1 MVFLGCKGNVVGG
14 RDLRLRQP
22 SACHL
27 SGPRRAGQG
36 PPLHA
41 EPKPAAIAP
50 SPKPYTP
57 VCRRMG
63 WGDAGMKRRV
73 LLREPIGVALET
85 LRAHQMRSFLVL
97 LGIILSVSTLIVVVS
112 LISGVNRYIAERV
125 ANLGS
130 NVFLLTRFPII
141 TDVEEFVKANR
152 RNKKVT
158 WDDYAAL
165 SETMKLPLR
174 LGVEQRTS
182 AKVRVGSQSLEDCNI
197 RGVTANMGEI
207 DPVQPKDG
215 RYSSDGDDQSR
226 AMVTM
231 TGRDVAEK
239 LFPNVDAI
247 GQQVLIDGRPFQVV
261 GIAKPIGSVLGQS
274 QDNFAYI
281 PIQTY
286 FKMYGSYE
294 GIWVNIQARGAE
306 WMDRTQDEARALMR
320 ARRHLSP
327 NEKDNF
333 GIFDSATLMDL
344 WKNLTG
350 VIATAMIGV
359 VSVFLVIGGVVIMNV
374 MLATVTERTREIGI
388 RKALGA
394 RHRDI
399 LLQFLIEAAF
409 MAAVGGAIGVG
420 VAYGIAGLTTATTSV
435 PMNVPIVAVLLAEV
449 ISASVGVFFGV
460 YPARRAASLQPIEAL
475 RQEL

>member
-1 MVFLGCKGNVVGG
+1 
-14 RDLRLRQP
+14 
-22 SACHL
+22 
-27 SGPRRAGQG
+27 
-36 PPLHA
+36 
-41 EPKPAAIAP
+41 
-50 SPKPYTP
+50 
-57 VCRRMG
+57 
-63 WGDAGMKRRV
+63 MKRRV
-73 LLREPIGVALET
+73 LLREPVIVALET
-85 LRAHQMRSFLVL
+85 LRAHKMRSFLML
-97 LGIILSVSTLIVVVS
+97 LGTILSVSTLIVVIA
-112 LISGVNRYIAERV
+112 LISGVNRYIADRV

-141 TDVEEFVKANR
+141 TDVEEYVKANR

-158 WDDYAAL
+158 WDDYEAL
-165 SETMKLPLR
+165 RANLKLPER
-174 LGVEQRTS
+174 VGVEQRTS
-182 AKVRVGSQSLEDCNI
+182 GKVRAGSQSLEDCNI
-197 RGVTANMGEI
+197 RGVTANMVDI
-207 DPVQPKDG
+207 DIVTPADG
-215 RYSSDGDDQSR
+215 RYITEGDDRSR
-226 AMVTM
+226 ALMTM
-231 TGRDVAEK
+231 IGQDVATK

-247 GQQVLIDGRPFQVV
+247 GREILIDGRPFQVV

-286 FKMYGSYE
+286 FKMYGTQE
-294 GIWVNIQARGAE
+294 TIWVNIQARGAE

-327 NEKDNF
+327 NETDNF

-399 LLQFLIEAAF
+399 LLQFLVEAAV
-409 MAAVGGAIGVG
+409 MAAVGGAIGVIT
-420 VAYGIAGLTTATTSV
+420 AYAISGLARATTAVPMSV
-435 PMNVPIVAVLLAEV
+435 PFTAVVTAEV
-449 ISASVGVFFGV
+449 ISAAVGIFFGV
-460 YPARRAASLQPIEAL
+460 YPAKKAAGLPPIEAL
-475 RQEL
+475 RQEF